1 MIFISYGHDEHE
13 NLIRKI
19 AEDLRKEDF
28 DVWIDYDC
36 LYGSSQ
42 WEEKI
47 ESGIQASN
55 WIIVF
60 MTNHSMR
67 RPDGYCLDEISFA
80 RFYNKQIMP
89 IKIQNVPPPISIAR
103 IQWLDMSEY
112 VTPDGGIDEAYY
124 QKKKAEL
131 IEVLNGLKE
140 LDYNIDANYLLI
152 NKLKPLDNES
162 YLVPLK
168 RFYGRE
174 WLFNAYESWLKET
187 RDSRVF
193 AIIGQAGSGKT
204 AFVSQLCN
212 KSKNIAAIHFCR
224 YNNDERANPKRAI
237 MSLAY
242 HLSTQIDEYRQQ
254 LLLLTDLDKLL
265 DKSTSRLFEYI
276 FIEPLMRMHAP
287 SDTIVI
293 VIDALDEATKNMKND
308 LINLIVSDFHKT
320 PQWLRMVI
328 TSRPE
333 QDSTR
338 RLKHLNPVVIAN
350 DSTEN
355 MEDVRGYLQLNLK
368 PFLTDHSPQRQRS
381 IIEKVLAKS
390 EGNFL
395 YAVEIVKAIEGRIL
409 DLNDV
414 DSFPVGLTNIYLNYF
429 ERMFQ
434 KDSTYNYATDIRPL
448 MEILAVCYEPQSD
461 DTIIDILGI
470 DEYDFEDIKNHI
482 FVLFP
487 STHGVIEPLHK
498 SLIDWVVNRNLSG
511 NFYVNEKTAHTRMC
525 EYYRAFFATGI
536 RNEYVTKYLAKHMLK
551 SKTPGKA
558 KDVLTNLEL
567 QLSRIQIIGQ
577 DNAIREYMA
586 EIGLLKSIYPEL
598 ASEVLLSEAFRH
610 IFVNNRR
617 YFYNA
622 GLYFDLKDIGF
633 DNVISEYMQIDS
645 LEILAGCVYY
655 YYINEQYE
663 DSEKLA
669 LDVINRY
676 FSPENFAIITE
687 LENEVALS
695 CRKLV
700 RFDDALQHCKLI
712 CEATGGSCPDFYEI
726 ALAHQTVGK
735 IYYHRCQWDEAYK
748 ELCLAVKY
756 LEDSLELATDAD
768 YKKMLK
774 LYVAAFERE
783 VALSLVWQKKTEL
796 AKQHLD
802 HAKKIYDD
810 VKTIDRYYI
819 RYLYVNMFA
828 DAVNGDYSR
837 VIEVYPD
844 LLKIAKSNYDRSQF
858 EFYYAIA
865 MFWYGNKDES
875 ERHLEI
881 AKQYSNKIDAY
892 LEKAEIMMLDSLL
905 KRTESDFSTF
915 GYNNQ
920 DIVNWLKFVCK
931 FIVNKEKH
939 KNEI

>member
-293 VIDALDEATKNMKND
+293 VIDALDEATKNIK
-308 LINLIVSDFHKT
+308 
-320 PQWLRMVI
+320 P
-328 TSRPE
+328 
-333 QDSTR
+333 
-338 RLKHLNPVVIAN
+338 LN
-350 DSTEN
+350 
-355 MEDVRGYLQLNLK
+355 
-368 PFLTDHSPQRQRS
+368 
-381 IIEKVLAKS
+381 
-390 EGNFL
+390 
-395 YAVEIVKAIEGRIL
+395 
-409 DLNDV
+409 
-414 DSFPVGLTNIYLNYF
+414 GL
-429 ERMFQ
+429 E
-434 KDSTYNYATDIRPL
+434 
-448 MEILAVCYEPQSD
+448 
-461 DTIIDILGI
+461 
-470 DEYDFEDIKNHI
+470 
-482 FVLFP
+482 
-487 STHGVIEPLHK
+487 
-498 SLIDWVVNRNLSG
+498 W
-511 NFYVNEKTAHTRMC
+511 
-525 EYYRAFFATGI
+525 
-536 RNEYVTKYLAKHMLK
+536 
-551 SKTPGKA
+551 
-558 KDVLTNLEL
+558 
-567 QLSRIQIIGQ
+567 
-577 DNAIREYMA
+577 
-586 EIGLLKSIYPEL
+586 
-598 ASEVLLSEAFRH
+598 
-610 IFVNNRR
+610 
-617 YFYNA
+617 
-622 GLYFDLKDIGF
+622 
-633 DNVISEYMQIDS
+633 
-645 LEILAGCVYY
+645 
-655 YYINEQYE
+655 
-663 DSEKLA
+663 
-669 LDVINRY
+669 
-676 FSPENFAIITE
+676 
-687 LENEVALS
+687 
-695 CRKLV
+695 
-700 RFDDALQHCKLI
+700 
-712 CEATGGSCPDFYEI
+712 
-726 ALAHQTVGK
+726 
-735 IYYHRCQWDEAYK
+735 
-748 ELCLAVKY
+748 
-756 LEDSLELATDAD
+756 
-768 YKKMLK
+768 
-774 LYVAAFERE
+774 
-783 VALSLVWQKKTEL
+783 
-796 AKQHLD
+796 
-802 HAKKIYDD
+802 
-810 VKTIDRYYI
+810 
-819 RYLYVNMFA
+819 
-828 DAVNGDYSR
+828 
-837 VIEVYPD
+837 
-844 LLKIAKSNYDRSQF
+844 
-858 EFYYAIA
+858 
-865 MFWYGNKDES
+865 
-875 ERHLEI
+875 
-881 AKQYSNKIDAY
+881 
-892 LEKAEIMMLDSLL
+892 
-905 KRTESDFSTF
+905 
-915 GYNNQ
+915 
-920 DIVNWLKFVCK
+920 
-931 FIVNKEKH
+931 
-939 KNEI
+939 

>member
-13 NLIRKI
+13 GLIRKI
-19 AEDLRKEDF
+19 AEDLRKEGI

-42 WEEKI
+42 WEQKI
-47 ESGIQASN
+47 ESGIQASK
-55 WIIVF
+55 WVVIF
-60 MTNHSMR
+60 MTNYSMR

-112 VTPDGGIDEAYY
+112 ATADGKIDEEYY
-124 QKKKAEL
+124 QKKKCEL
-131 IEVLNGLKE
+131 IEILNGFKD

-174 WLFNAYESWLKET
+174 WLFDAFECWLTESK
-187 RDSRVF
+187 DSRVF

-204 AFVSQLCN
+204 AFVSQLCHKN
-212 KSKNIAAIHFCR
+212 KNIAAIHFCR

-254 LLLLTDLDKLL
+254 LLSLTDLDKLL
-265 DKSTSRLFEYI
+265 DKSASRLFEYI
-276 FIEPLMRMHAP
+276 FIEPLMKMHAP
-287 SDTIVI
+287 SEYVII
-293 VIDALDEATKNMKND
+293 VIDALDEATKNMKNE

-320 PQWLRMVI
+320 PQWLRLVI

-333 QDSTR
+333 QDITR
-338 RLKHLNPVVIAN
+338 RLKHLNPVVIVN
-350 DSTEN
+350 DSKEN
-355 MEDVRGYLQLNLK
+355 MEDVRGYLHLNLQ
-368 PFLTDHSPQRQRS
+368 PFLSDYSPKKQS
-381 IIEKVLAKS
+381 GIIEKVLAKS

-395 YAVEIVKAIEGRIL
+395 YAVEIVKAVEGGIF
-409 DLNDV
+409 DLSDV
-414 DSFPVGLTNIYLNYF
+414 DSFPVGLTNIYINYF
-429 ERMFQ
+429 ERIFL
-434 KDSTYNYATDIRPL
+434 KDATYSYPKDIRPL
-448 MEILAVCYEPQSD
+448 MEILSVCYEPQSD
-461 DTIIDILGI
+461 DTIIDILNM
-470 DEYDFEDIKNHI
+470 DEYDFNDIKDHI

-487 STHGVIEPLHK
+487 STHGYIEPLHK
-498 SLIDWVVNRNLSG
+498 SLIDWVVNKDLSG
-511 NFYVNEKTAHTRMC
+511 QFYVNEKSGHTRMS
-525 EYYRAFFATGI
+525 EYYGKFFSSGI
-536 RNEYVTKYLAKHMLK
+536 SNEYVSKYLAKHFLK
-551 SKTPGKA
+551 SRMPEKA
-558 KDVLTNLEL
+558 VEVLNDLNL
-567 QLSRIQIIGQ
+567 QLSRIRIMGQ
-577 DNAIREYMA
+577 DTAIREYLA
-586 EIGLLKSIYPEL
+586 EIKTLKDVCPEFTDDVL
-598 ASEVLLSEAFRH
+598 RSETFQH
-610 IFVNNRR
+610 IFVKNRR

-622 GLYFDLKDIGF
+622 GLYFELKDIGF

-669 LDVINRY
+669 LDIIKRY
-676 FSPENFAIITE
+676 YEPENYAVITE

-700 RFDDALQHCKLI
+700 RFDDALHHCKII
-712 CEATGGSCPDFYEI
+712 CEITGSSCPDFYEV
-726 ALAHQTVGK
+726 ALAHQTIGK
-735 IYYHRCQWDEAYK
+735 VYYHRCQWEKAYE
-748 ELCLAVKY
+748 ELCLAVKF
-756 LEDSLELATDAD
+756 LEDSLQLAPDAD
-768 YKKMLK
+768 YQKMLK

-783 VALSLVWQKKTEL
+783 VALSLVWQKKIQL

-802 HAKKIYDD
+802 HAKMIYDE
-810 VKTIDRYYI
+810 VKTTDRYYI

-837 VIEVYPD
+837 VVEIYPD
-844 LLKIAKSNYDRSQF
+844 LLKIAKSNYDKSQI

-865 MFWYGNKDES
+865 MYWKGDADES
-875 ERHLEI
+875 AKHLEI
-881 AKQYSNKIDAY
+881 AKHFSDKIDAY
-892 LEKAEIMMLDSLL
+892 LEKSEIAMLDTLL
-905 KRTESDFSTF
+905 MSNDSRFKANTFKSD
-915 GYNNQ
+915 NQ
-920 DIVNWLKFVCK
+920 DIVNWLKFVWC
-931 FIVNKEKH
+931 FIVGEEK
-939 KNEI
+939 

>member
-13 NLIRKI
+13 TLIRKI
-19 AEDLRKEDF
+19 AEDLRKEDI

-112 VTPDGGIDEAYY
+112 VTPDGGIDEEYY
-124 QKKKAEL
+124 KKKKDEL
-131 IEVLNGLKE
+131 IEILNGLKD
-140 LDYNIDANYLLI
+140 LDYNTDANYLLI

-162 YLVPLK
+162 YLMPIK
-168 RFYGRE
+168 NFYGRE
-174 WLFNAYESWLKET
+174 WLFGAYDSWLKGGS
-187 RDSRVF
+187 DSRVF

-212 KSKNIAAIHFCR
+212 KSKNISAIHFCR

-276 FIEPLMRMHAP
+276 FIEPLMKMRVP
-287 SDTIVI
+287 SDTVVI

-320 PQWLRMVI
+320 PHWLRMVI

-333 QDSTR
+333 QDITR
-338 RLKHLNPVVIAN
+338 RLKHLNPVVIVN

-355 MEDVRGYLQLNLK
+355 MDDVRGYLQLNLN
-368 PFLTDHSPQRQRS
+368 PFMSNYSHKVQCGT
-381 IIEKVLAKS
+381 IEKVLAKS

-395 YAVEIVKAIEGRIL
+395 YAVEIVKAVEGGIF
-409 DLNDV
+409 DLSDV

-429 ERMFQ
+429 ERMFL
-434 KDSTYNYATDIRPL
+434 KDSAYNYTTDIRPL
-448 MEILAVCYEPQSD
+448 MEVLSVCYEPQSD
-461 DTIIDILGI
+461 DTIIDILDI

-498 SLIDWVVNRNLSG
+498 SLIDWIVNKSLSG
-511 NFYVNEKTAHTRMC
+511 HFYVNEKSAHTRMSD
-525 EYYRAFFATGI
+525 YYGMFFSSGI
-536 RNEYVTKYLAKHMLK
+536 RNDYVSKYLAKHLLR
-551 SKTPGKA
+551 SKNPDKA

-567 QLSRIQIIGQ
+567 QLSRIRIIGQ
-577 DNAIREYMA
+577 DTAIREYLA
-586 EIGLLKSIYPEL
+586 EIELLKNIYFEL
-598 ASEVLLSEAFRH
+598 ATEVLRSKAFQH
-610 IFVNNRR
+610 IFVKNRR

-622 GLYFDLKDIGF
+622 GLYFNLKEIGF
-633 DNVISEYMQIDS
+633 DNVISEYMRIDS

-663 DSEKLA
+663 KSEKLA
-669 LDVINRY
+669 LDVIQRY
-676 FSPENFAIITE
+676 FSPENYAIITE

-700 RFDDALQHCKLI
+700 RFDDALRHCKLI
-712 CEATGGSCPDFYEI
+712 CETTGDSCPDYYEV

-735 IYYHRCQWDEAYK
+735 IYYHRCQWDDAYE

-756 LEDSLELATDAD
+756 LEDSLRLATDAD
-768 YKKMLK
+768 YQKMLK

-802 HAKKIYDD
+802 HAKAIYDE

-828 DAVNGDYSR
+828 YAVKGDYSR
-837 VIEVYPD
+837 VIEEYPD
-844 LLKIAKSNYDRSQF
+844 LLEIVKSNYDRSQI
-858 EFYYAIA
+858 EFYYALA
-865 MFWYGNKDES
+865 MFWYDNKE
-875 ERHLEI
+875 ECANHLEI
-881 AKQYSNKIDAY
+881 AKQYSDKIDAY
-892 LEKAEIMMLDSLL
+892 LEKGEITMLDSFL
-905 KRTESDFSTF
+905 KCDNFDFSTI
-915 GYNNQ
+915 GNNNQ
-920 DIVNWLKFVCK
+920 DIINWLKFVCK
-931 FIVNKEKH
+931 FIEKGRNK
-939 KNEI
+939 